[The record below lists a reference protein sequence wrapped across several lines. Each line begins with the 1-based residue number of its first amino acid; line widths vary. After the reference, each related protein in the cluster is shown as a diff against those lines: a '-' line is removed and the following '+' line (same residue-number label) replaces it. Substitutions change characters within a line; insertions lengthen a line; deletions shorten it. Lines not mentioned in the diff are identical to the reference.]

1 MMLERKSTEA
11 IDKTGAVHNVADEM
25 KAHYTPAEV
34 LGLVELARAGLLD
47 HDDSVSYV
55 GGAAPLSH
63 IMGGAGGLAFDV
75 SRFTSPFLGGT
86 PRAFRRLPR
95 IYVPNDANRGFVV
108 GGPRQA
114 YLYQQYYRDGA
125 EVVPLQG
132 FLPRATGD
140 IMSLVHVGANDLR
153 KTPLDNAGAFLFAF
167 KPEVELDGR
176 LSLATVKLPALSLD
190 WRLSVKDDH
199 SIAALVQKR
208 IDLESFIF
216 INVFTVASLPQ
227 PAAPNFAPPP
237 RFPINGFA
245 KKRAVFKSEQLI
257 PSVGYQDRFEQIRIE
272 PVTHTFPAEAGA
284 TYLIEV
290 GLGQSAL
297 CSAPTQIDETSRVLL
312 DARVRIPL
320 VSVTTD
326 KLPV

>member
-1 MMLERKSTEA
+1 MLERKLIEA
-11 IDKTGAVHNVADEM
+11 ADNMADEM

-63 IMGGAGGLAFDV
+63 IMGGAGGLAFDI

-86 PRAFRRLPR
+86 PRAFRHLPR
-95 IYVPNDANRGFVV
+95 VYVPNDPDRAFFV

-132 FLPRATGD
+132 FLPRTTGD
-140 IMSLVHVGANDLR
+140 IMSLVHVAANDLR
-153 KTPLDNAGAFLFAF
+153 TTPQDSAGAFLFAF
-167 KPEVELDGR
+167 KPEVETDGR
-176 LSLATVKLPALSLD
+176 LSLATIKLPALTLD

-208 IDLESFIF
+208 VDLESYIF
-216 INVFTVASLPQ
+216 INVFTVTSLPQ

-237 RFPINGFA
+237 RFLINNFA
-245 KKRAVFKSEQLI
+245 HKRAVFKREQLI

-272 PVTHTFPAEAGA
+272 PVAHTFPAEAGA

-290 GLGQSAL
+290 GLGQTAL
-297 CSAPTQIDETSRVLL
+297 CSAPTRIDEKSRILL
-312 DARVRIPL
+312 DARARIPL
-320 VSVTTD
+320 VRVTTD
-326 KLPV
+326 KLPI